1 MKLFK
6 STALTV
12 ALLSTLGSAY
22 AQKQE
27 LTVYSAIET
36 DQLKELEKAFNQ
48 DHPEIK
54 LRIVRDSTGV
64 VVSKLLAE
72 KNNPKADVIWGVA
85 ITGLGALELEGMLEP
100 YAPANIAKIDPK
112 YKDKDAVPEW
122 WGHQISGAVICF
134 NTVEAEKRGLPK
146 PTSWND
152 LLNPIYQGQIV
163 MPDPTSSGTG
173 YYDVV
178 SWLQMWGDEQGKG
191 GGWQYMDKLHNNIA
205 QYTHSGS
212 KPCNMAATGEYV
224 MGISFEYRGNTNK
237 DKGAPIDLVFPSEG
251 LGWDVESFAIH
262 KGTKNLEAAKVLA
275 DWASSDKA
283 MALYGKN
290 YALTSVPGT
299 ATKLAYVPENYAE
312 LLIDMDFDTAAKD
325 RSRILSEWSNR
336 YSKKSEPKS

>member
-1 MKLFK
+1 MR
-6 STALTV
+6 
-12 ALLSTLGSAY
+12 LLKTTTLSLAFISTLSLAA
-22 AQKQE
+22 AQQQT

-36 DQLKELEKAFNQ
+36 DQLKELEKAFNKA
-48 DHPEIK
+48 HPDIK

-72 KNNPKADVIWGVA
+72 KNNPQADAIWGVA

-100 YAPANIAKIDPK
+100 YAPKNFDKIDPK
-112 YKDKDAVPEW
+112 YKDTSNPPEW
-122 WGHQISGAVICF
+122 FGHQISGAVICF
-134 NTVEAEKRGLPK
+134 NTVEAEKRNLPK

-178 SWLQMWGDEQGKG
+178 SWLQLWGDNNGQG
-191 GGWQYMDKLHNNIA
+191 GGWQYMDNLHKNIA

-262 KGTKNLEAAKVLA
+262 KGTKNLEAAKTLA
-275 DWASSDKA
+275 DWASSDEA

-299 ATKLAYVPENYAE
+299 TTKLKYVPANYEE
-312 LLIDMDFDTAAKD
+312 LLIDMDFEAAAKD
-325 RSRILSEWSNR
+325 RPRILSEWSTR
-336 YSKKSEPKS
+336 YANKSEPKS

>member
-1 MKLFK
+1 MNFFK
-6 STALTV
+6 KAALS
-12 ALLSTLGSAY
+12 AAFLGAMTTSFVQAG
-22 AQKQE
+22 E
-27 LTVYSAIET
+27 LTVYSAIEA
-36 DQLKELEKAFNQ
+36 DQLKMLEREFNKA
-48 DHPEIK
+48 HPDIK

-72 KNNPKADVIWGVA
+72 KNNPQADVIWGVA
-85 ITGLGALELEGMLEP
+85 ITGLGVLKLEGMLEP
-100 YAPANIAKIDPK
+100 YAPKNIAKIDPK
-112 YKDKDAVPEW
+112 YKDNSENPLW

-152 LLNPIYQGQIV
+152 LLDPIYKGQIV

-178 SWLQMWGDEQGKG
+178 SWLQMWGDDNGAG
-191 GGWQYMDKLHNNIA
+191 GGWKYMDGLHNNIA

-212 KPCNMAATGEYV
+212 KPCNMAATGEFV

-237 DKGAPIDLVFPSEG
+237 DKGAPIDLVFPKEG

-262 KGTKNLEAAKVLA
+262 KGTDNLEDAKVLA
-275 DWASSDKA
+275 DWAASDEA
-283 MALYGKN
+283 MKLYGQN

-299 ATKLAYVPENYAE
+299 EIKLKYVPDNYEE
-312 LLIDMDFDTAAKD
+312 LLIDMDFDRASEE
-325 RSRILSEWSNR
+325 RPRILAEWSKR
-336 YSKKSEPKS
+336 YSNKTEAK

>member
-134 NTVEAEKRGLPK
+134 NTVEAEKHCRSRK
-146 PTSWND
+146 TW
-152 LLNPIYQGQIV
+152 I
-163 MPDPTSSGTG
+163 T
-173 YYDVV
+173 
-178 SWLQMWGDEQGKG
+178 K
-191 GGWQYMDKLHNNIA
+191 
-205 QYTHSGS
+205 
-212 KPCNMAATGEYV
+212 
-224 MGISFEYRGNTNK
+224 TNK
-237 DKGAPIDLVFPSEG
+237 
-251 LGWDVESFAIH
+251 
-262 KGTKNLEAAKVLA
+262 LE
-275 DWASSDKA
+275 
-283 MALYGKN
+283 
-290 YALTSVPGT
+290 
-299 ATKLAYVPENYAE
+299 
-312 LLIDMDFDTAAKD
+312 
-325 RSRILSEWSNR
+325 
-336 YSKKSEPKS
+336 